1 MLLHDWL
8 IHLWM
13 ASAPARDG
21 KEAPTWDRGEIGR
34 QLHISSSFFFLLT
47 FLLLLLR
54 CYCCC
59 WWCWWCGVGGNNIL
73 GGWRTAAAFHPWVE
87 WEGSLSFLVM
97 ESTGATERNEEPL
110 LNPYLA
116 PYVVVVVVLFFP
128 LGETSHHHQ
137 TLGQMGRD
145 I

>member
-1 MLLHDWL
+1 MLCYCMTDSSISGWRVLLPEMERKLLHG
-8 IHLWM
+8 I
-13 ASAPARDG
+13 
-21 KEAPTWDRGEIGR
+21 EGR
-34 QLHISSSFFFLLT
+34 LDVNFIYLPSFLFFFSLFFCFFFVAT
-47 FLLLLLR
+47 AAGGG
-54 CYCCC
+54 
-59 WWCWWCGVGGNNIL
+59 GVGGNNIL

-116 PYVVVVVVLFFP
+116 PFVVVVAVLFFP
-128 LGETSHHHQ
+128 PGETSHHHQ